1 MRFSFFGLTQ
11 EYRYQLFKQIHEIVY
26 FGGGGYDYY
35 TIYEMPIWL
44 RNTTFNFINE
54 SIKRQND
61 AEQEA
66 IKKAQGKGAPNVTNF
81 DWANPDKSKLK

>member
-1 MRFSFFGLTQ
+1 
-11 EYRYQLFKQIHEIVY
+11 
-26 FGGGGYDYY
+26 
-35 TIYEMPIWL
+35 MPIWL

-66 IKKAQGKGAPNVTNF
+66 VSKAQGKGAPNVTNF
-81 DWANPDKSKLK
+81 DWAKPDKSKLK